1 MPRLPALA
9 LWEAS
14 HVSASLRNS
23 TRSIFGCE
31 NGWQIMACGQPTKF
45 VNKALLEQLCLLVY
59 VLSVAAFMTELNN
72 CDRNSKACQAKDI
85 YSLTLSEKV

>member
-1 MPRLPALA
+1 MPHQPAPA

-14 HVSASLRNS
+14 HVSTCLRNL
-23 TRSIFGCE
+23 TWSIFGCE

-59 VLSVAAFMTELNN
+59 VLSVVAFMTELNN
-72 CDRNSKACQAKDI
+72 CDRNSKAYQAKDI
-85 YSLTLSEKV
+85 YSLTL